1 MAHVPDWST
10 TTRRQQGMASNLER
24 LREAFAEFAS
34 EFSGAAISSKL
45 RELLILHTA
54 WRAESECLWSGH
66 LETAMTVGIT
76 DLQIAAIQQGQI
88 EAYVF
93 SPKEKSVLRFLSRA
107 KGSMTLSNEEVNDLK
122 AHCDEREIADILAVD
137 SLYHMIAR
145 LDVVLRT
152 CRQPRVVS

>member
-1 MAHVPDWST
+1 VRAI
-10 TTRRQQGMASNLER
+10 AI
-24 LREAFAEFAS
+24 AFSS
-34 EFSGAAISSKL
+34 ESDSADVITISL
-45 RELLILHTA
+45 
-54 WRAESECLWSGH
+54 
-66 LETAMTVGIT
+66 
-76 DLQIAAIQQGQI
+76 QI

-93 SPKEKSVLRFLSRA
+93 SPKEKSVLRFLSHA
-107 KGSMTLSNEEVNDLK
+107 KGSMTLSNEDVNDLK